1 MADAGTSPSIRGR
14 GSGSWRPGPHG
25 TAVAIA
31 LAYALLLGAAISAK
45 FYPVAALP
53 AVVGVVALAL
63 ARRDLLLLG
72 LVAAVP
78 LSLNLEDLG
87 IGGVGLYLPTEPL
100 LFGLLLLF
108 GMDRIRGIRLDS
120 ALESHPITRCFQV
133 MFVWLFITTLTSED
147 PLVSLKF
154 LIARGWFVVGFF
166 FLMVP
171 LVRSTRHQE
180 RFVLLYLV
188 PLLLVIGY
196 TVIRHAGYGF
206 ERQAGHWVMSPFFK
220 DHTSYGAV
228 LAMFWFPVLIMLLKP
243 GRAALRKLGLGAA
256 FLILTTGLI
265 LSFTRA
271 AWVSIVAAGGI
282 GVLMMLGVR
291 LRTLVA
297 TGLLGI
303 AGLALVWDQLIITL
317 ERNDQDSSD
326 DLTEH
331 VESISNVSSDA
342 SNLERINRWSCAVA
356 LWKERPLVGWGP
368 GTYQFFYA
376 PHQRS
381 EHRTIISTNNADM
394 GNAHSEY
401 LGPLAE
407 QGLPGSLIILVLL
420 WLITDMGFRI
430 HAHLRH
436 RDRWAALWA
445 LSIYLGILTYFI
457 HGVLNNYLDT
467 DKASAPLWGFL
478 AILVMIDLE
487 LRKTGSSTAQYRLQD
502 PPSRGGAPTPR

>member
-1 MADAGTSPSIRGR
+1 MY
-14 GSGSWRPGPHG
+14 W
-25 TAVAIA
+25 
-31 LAYALLLGAAISAK
+31 
-45 FYPVAALP
+45 F
-53 AVVGVVALAL
+53 
-63 ARRDLLLLG
+63 
-72 LVAAVP
+72 
-78 LSLNLEDLG
+78 
-87 IGGVGLYLPTEPL
+87 PL
-100 LFGLLLLF
+100 L
-108 GMDRIRGIRLDS
+108 
-120 ALESHPITRCFQV
+120 V
-133 MFVWLFITTLTSED
+133 
-147 PLVSLKF
+147 
-154 LIARGWFVVGFF
+154 
-166 FLMVP
+166 
-171 LVRSTRHQE
+171 
-180 RFVLLYLV
+180 
-188 PLLLVIGY
+188 
-196 TVIRHAGYGF
+196 
-206 ERQAGHWVMSPFFK
+206 
-220 DHTSYGAV
+220 
-228 LAMFWFPVLIMLLKP
+228 MLLKP
-243 GRAALRKLGLGAA
+243 GQSALRKLGLGGA

-271 AWVSIVAAGGI
+271 AWVSVVAAGGV

-368 GTYQFFYA
+368 GTYQFYYA
-376 PHQRS
+376 PYQRS

-407 QGLPGSLIILVLL
+407 QGLPGSLIIVLLL

-478 AILVMIDLE
+478 AILVVMDLG
-487 LRKTGSSTAQYRLQD
+487 LRKSGSSTGPYRLPD